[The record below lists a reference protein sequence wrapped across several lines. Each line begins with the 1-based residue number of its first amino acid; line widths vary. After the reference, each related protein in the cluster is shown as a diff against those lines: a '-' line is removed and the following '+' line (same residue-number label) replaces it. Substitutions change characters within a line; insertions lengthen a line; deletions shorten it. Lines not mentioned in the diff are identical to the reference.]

1 MFWVRVHLDRPSLPS
16 HTPPSPLT
24 PLILLPPLSSPS
36 HLSSPSLLSHP
47 PPFPSSQPLTQNKK
61 VMLPHL
67 HPMMKY
73 SPVTCGIRDD
83 PQAPPQE
90 CHTHTE
96 REQDMGVSITYSR
109 HSNRPLPLTP
119 HTSHSHHHS
128 IPPSQDVVQ
137 VPLPLGHS
145 TLNSSPP
152 PLPPSHSTP
161 LHPSPSPLPPS
172 HSIPLHPSPSPL
184 PPSHTNLLLIP
195 THSHGHLQAPPIS
208 GSLLAPPSLQ
218 AAVTHRKKPLT
229 PLTHL
234 KGHRIT
240 A

>member
-1 MFWVRVHLDRPSLPS
+1 
-16 HTPPSPLT
+16 
-24 PLILLPPLSSPS
+24 
-36 HLSSPSLLSHP
+36 
-47 PPFPSSQPLTQNKK
+47 
-61 VMLPHL
+61 
-67 HPMMKY
+67 MMKY
-73 SPVTCGIRDD
+73 SPINCGIRDD
-83 PQAPPQE
+83 PQAPPLE

-119 HTSHSHHHS
+119 HTSQLAHLHHHS

-172 HSIPLHPSPSPL
+172 H
-184 PPSHTNLLLIP
+184 TNLLLIP
-195 THSHGHLQAPPIS
+195 AQSHVHLQAPPIS

-218 AAVTHRKKPLT
+218 AVVTHRKKPLT
-229 PLTHL
+229 SLTHL